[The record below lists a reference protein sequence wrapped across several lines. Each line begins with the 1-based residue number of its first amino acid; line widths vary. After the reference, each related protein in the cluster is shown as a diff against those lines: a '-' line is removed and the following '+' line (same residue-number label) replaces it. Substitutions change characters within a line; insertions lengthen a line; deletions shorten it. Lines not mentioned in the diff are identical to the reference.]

1 MIGRWKSDLSQR
13 HDGMIMR
20 ISLTVSLLLHL
31 LIFLAFQKTLPF
43 QGTAGELRTYAVE
56 LIRPPVEGL
65 GADQIPQ
72 AEIGPLKEELSPPT
86 ARSADDQETITLDT
100 ADKRYVAYAGIIREK
115 IMLQWRYP
123 PEAKQN
129 LIEGRLAVI
138 FSLNRQGHMTRIDVV
153 KPSGFSILDREALRA
168 VSTAAPYPPFPE
180 HVTVSRLNIEASF
193 DYRIKASR

>member
-1 MIGRWKSDLSQR
+1 
-13 HDGMIMR
+13 MIMR
-20 ISLTVSLLLHL
+20 ISLTVSFLLHL
-31 LIFLAFQKTLPF
+31 LMLLTFQKTFPF
-43 QGTAGELRTYAVE
+43 PGAAGELRTYAVE

-72 AEIGPLKEELSPPT
+72 AHIGPVKEEHSPPS
-86 ARSADDQETITLDT
+86 APSADDQETIRLDT
-100 ADKRYVAYAGIIREK
+100 ADKKYVTYAGIIKER

-123 PEAKQN
+123 PEAKQD
-129 LIEGRLAVI
+129 LIEGRLAVL
-138 FSLNRQGHMTRIDVV
+138 FSLNRQGRMTRIDVV
-153 KPSGFSILDREALRA
+153 KPSGFSILDKEAIRA